1 MAWRSS
7 PATPPRTPSAPTE
20 GVQQPPE
27 VEEPQLDFGP
37 GLWDRF
43 RSVESAPGGSF
54 LRAGRS
60 AEGSYRS
67 AGAATPGAAS
77 SAGQRAGQVQQLE
90 ELELPR
96 LHHRML
102 FSIFQAVQAV
112 DAVVYDVSLMVEGQV
127 MKGQV
132 FGALLIIVYDD
143 RFRERVGTPHNV
155 QIEQTDYLGKGKP
168 PEIVDGWKLTS
179 CVTMRRLKTCCKP
192 KGAKEQHYQLQIS
205 ARGAEMEVVSAT
217 LLDTY
222 VSGERQ
228 TDVVPPSGIRTAL
241 LGMLKGVSL
250 DAD

>member
-1 MAWRSS
+1 MVWRSS

-54 LRAGRS
+54 LRA
-60 AEGSYRS
+60 
-67 AGAATPGAAS
+67 AS

-102 FSIFQAVQAV
+102 FSIFQAMQAV

-192 KGAKEQHYQLQIS
+192 KEAKEQHYQLQIS

-241 LGMLKGVSL
+241 LGMLKGVPL